1 MFVLYV
7 KYIGDL
13 WKILLLLFLLV
24 NIVVGNLKRI
34 WIYNGM
40 IYLVLFVF

>member
-13 WKILLLLFLLV
+13 WKILLLFLLV